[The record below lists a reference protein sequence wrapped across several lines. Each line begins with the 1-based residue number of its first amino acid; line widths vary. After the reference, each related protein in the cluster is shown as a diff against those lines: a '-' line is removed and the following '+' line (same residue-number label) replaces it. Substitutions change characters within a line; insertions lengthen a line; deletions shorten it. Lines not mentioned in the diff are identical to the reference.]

1 MGDFATLGRA
11 KVAQRARSG
20 RRGGRGTSLT
30 GALGDFAAPGRA
42 EVAHRLRWGGGQG
55 AYGAGLVSDFVPL
68 YQPPDSPA
76 VSGSLWFH
84 VRGSEVHVAESPLAD
99 IAGQQFLG
107 MLGTVACWA
116 ADMPADG
123 AEPEPDGYQDLR
135 RLWGHVPEL
144 QWTIAGRAV
153 QLVEFARTHRFC
165 GRCGTATEQAP
176 SERALRCPDCG
187 LLSFPRLAPAV
198 IVLVTRGEEALLA
211 RGRNFPL
218 PMYSCLAGF
227 VEPGE
232 TLEEAVHREVRE
244 EVGVALADVRYVASQ
259 PWPFPHSL
267 DARLHRDVG
276 RWRHRDRPDRDHG
289 RPVVRSRRGADD
301 PAGDVDRAPA
311 HRRLARSA
319 IVKRSPE
326 ALTGSAHRK
335 RSPEALT

>member
-1 MGDFATLGRA
+1 MA
-11 KVAQRARSG
+11 
-20 RRGGRGTSLT
+20 
-30 GALGDFAAPGRA
+30 
-42 EVAHRLRWGGGQG
+42 GGGGCG
-55 AYGAGLVSDFVPL
+55 AYGADLVSDFVPL
-68 YQPPDSPA
+68 FQPPDSPA

-99 IAGQQFLG
+99 VAGQQFLG

-123 AEPEPDGYQDLR
+123 PEPEPDGYQDLR

-153 QLVEFARTHRFC
+153 QLVEFARTHRYC
-165 GRCGTATEQAP
+165 GRCGTATEPAP
-176 SERALRCPDCG
+176 SERAMRCPDCG

-211 RGRNFPL
+211 RGRSFPL

-244 EVGVALADVRYVASQ
+244 EVGVRAGRRALRGQPAVAVPALAD
-259 PWPFPHSL
+259 
-267 DARLHRDVG
+267 ARVHRDVG

-289 RPVVRSRRGADD
+289 RPVVRSRGGADD
-301 PAGDVDRAPA
+301 PAGHVDRPPA
-311 HRRLARSA
+311 DRRLARSDRL
-319 IVKRSPE
+319 K
-326 ALTGSAHRK
+326 HRHGEPA
-335 RSPEALT
+335 S